1 VASALISL
9 PKRRKAPVHPVTD
22 SFRAVIARRRRRRAQ
37 SDHRTL
43 ALGILALT
51 TTCGVAAGELAR
63 VWRRG
68 AAPLPAEAE
77 DVLEAAGEAARQ
89 TVEVAVA
96 GYREGGPA
104 ESALLGVLVSFTV
117 GLGAVRGTTHVIHTR
132 GSFGPF
138 RNLTVGPRH
147 IHHFVPGIA
156 LAFLAGGAAIVSPRG
171 RLTPWLAV
179 PFGTGLALTLDE
191 SALLLDLDDVYWT
204 EGGIVSVQIA
214 LGALGMLSALILA
227 LRLLRRGES
236 RVLSEDVNEDQ
247 PQLDGPLVLVADP
260 SAKATGPTELAS

>member
-1 VASALISL
+1 MHPITDALH
-9 PKRRKAPVHPVTD
+9 AVH
-22 SFRAVIARRRRRRAQ
+22 ARRRRRRAQ

-43 ALGILALT
+43 ALGMLALVT
-51 TTCGVAAGELAR
+51 TGGVAAGELAR

-68 AAPLPAEAE
+68 AAPLPTEAE

-96 GYREGGPA
+96 GYRESGPA

-132 GSFGPF
+132 GSLGPF

-156 LAFLAGGAAIVSPRG
+156 LAFLSGGAAIVSPRG
-171 RLTPWLAV
+171 RFTPWLAI

-204 EGGIVSVQIA
+204 EEGILSVQIA
-214 LGALGMLSALILA
+214 LGALGMLSALVLA
-227 LRLLRRGES
+227 LRLLRRGEN
-236 RVLSEDVNEDQ
+236 RVLSDDPTPATQSPESSLKLVI
-247 PQLDGPLVLVADP
+247 DGPGRP
-260 SAKATGPTELAS
+260 SGSAELAS